1 MMIKV
6 GIVGY
11 GNLGRGVEVN
21 LKNAPDMELVGI
33 FTRREPSSIN
43 TDSPVYALESI
54 YDFKDKMDVVIL
66 CGGSRTDIPE
76 QGPMLA
82 EYFNTVD
89 SYDNH
94 VQIPIYFASM
104 DHVAQANRTVAVI
117 ATGWDPGLFS
127 LNRLLG
133 EAILPQGESYTF
145 WGKGLSQGH
154 GDAVRRVKG
163 IKDAVQYTI
172 PNQDLIDQINR
183 GEEIVYDSHSAHT
196 REVFAVLEEGAD
208 ATSVENEIKSMPDY
222 FENYETTVHFITEA
236 ELKADHQGLPHGGH
250 VIRSG
255 YTSEEN
261 HHLYDF
267 KLQLDSNPEF
277 TAAVNVAYARAAARL
292 AREGVIGAKTVFDI
306 APAYLSPFDGEELRQ
321 RLL

>member
-1 MMIKV
+1 MLIKV

-43 TDSPVYALESI
+43 TGSPVYALESI

-82 EYFNTVD
+82 EYFNTID

-94 VQIPIYFASM
+94 GQIPLHFASM

-133 EAILPQGESYTF
+133 EAVLPQGESYTF

-163 IKDAVQYTI
+163 VKDAVQYTI

-183 GEEIVYDSHSAHT
+183 GEEVVYDSHSAHT

-208 ATSVENEIKSMPDY
+208 AASVENEIKSMPDY

-236 ELKADHQGLPHGGH
+236 ELKANHQGLPHGGH
-250 VIRSG
+250 VVRSG

-261 HHLYDF
+261 HQLYDF
-267 KLQLDSNPEF
+267 KLQLGSNPEF

-292 AREGVIGAKTVFDI
+292 AREGVTGAKTVFDI

>member
-1 MMIKV
+1 MIKV

-94 VQIPIYFASM
+94 AQIPIYFASM
-104 DHVAQANRTVAVI
+104 DNVAQANRTVAVI

-154 GDAVRRVKG
+154 GDAVRRVNG

-183 GEEIVYDSHSAHT
+183 GEEIVYDSHSAHK

-208 ATSVENEIKSMPDY
+208 AASVENDIKSMPDY
-222 FENYETTVHFITEA
+222 FENYETTIHFITEA

>member
-94 VQIPIYFASM
+94 AQIPIYFASM
-104 DHVAQANRTVAVI
+104 DNVAQANRTVAVI

-154 GDAVRRVKG
+154 GDAVRRVNG

-183 GEEIVYDSHSAHT
+183 GEEIVYDSHSAHK

-208 ATSVENEIKSMPDY
+208 AASVENDIKSMPDY
-222 FENYETTVHFITEA
+222 FENYETTIHFITEA

>member
-1 MMIKV
+1 MIKV

-11 GNLGRGVEVN
+11 GNLGRGVEAN
-21 LKNAPDMELVGI
+21 IKNAPDMELVGI
-33 FTRREPSSIN
+33 FTRREPESIK
-43 TDSPVYALESI
+43 TESPVFGLDLI
-54 YDFKDKMDVVIL
+54 YDFKGMIDVLIL

-94 VQIPIYFASM
+94 AQIPLYFASM
-104 DHVAQANRTVAVI
+104 DHVAQTNRTVSVI

-133 EAILPQGESYTF
+133 EAILPKGNTYTF

-154 GDAVRRVKG
+154 GDAVRRIEGV
-163 IKDAVQYTI
+163 KDAVQYTI
-172 PNQDLIDQINR
+172 PNEELINKINI
-183 GEEIVYDSHSAHT
+183 GEEVVYDSHTAHT
-196 REVFAVLEEGAD
+196 REVYAVLEEGAD
-208 ATSVENEIKSMPDY
+208 AATIENEIVTMPDY
-222 FENYETTVHFITEA
+222 FEGYQTRVHFISEE
-236 ELKADHQGLPHGGH
+236 ELAANHQGLPHGGH

-255 YTSEEN
+255 YTSENN
-261 HHLYDF
+261 HQLYDF
-267 KLQLDSNPEF
+267 KLQLGSNPEF

-292 AREGVIGAKTVFDI
+292 AKEGVRGAKTVFDI
-306 APAYLSPFDGEELRQ
+306 APAYLSPYDADELRE